1 MAEEEDRVV
10 ENEGKEEKYEKEE
23 AEAEGKT

>member
-10 ENEGKEEKYEKEE
+10 ENEGEEEKYEKEE

>member
-10 ENEGKEEKYEKEE
+10 ENKGKEGKYEKEE
-23 AEAEGKT
+23 AEAEEKT